1 MFYARENIVN
11 YFKKGI
17 FLYKGN
23 VFKTKEKKTRRR
35 IRTKIKDGFK
45 KFIEYIENE
54 SKGIDYDFLK
64 KLL

>member
-1 MFYARENIVN
+1 MREKILLIIL
-11 YFKKGI
+11 KKEFFCI
-17 FLYKGN
+17 KVMYLKQ
-23 VFKTKEKKTRRR
+23 KKKKNRRR